1 MSGSR
6 EQGAGRG
13 GGGGGGGGGR
23 VGWVGPRG
31 PGGPGK
37 PPPRGGGAP
46 PARLGASRLRR
57 AVSRDHARGAR
68 QCRGAGSRERGA
80 VVGGTHRGTG
90 RGAAGAARSEERRVG
105 KECRSRWS
113 PYH

>member
-1 MSGSR
+1 GRPAIPGSFGPW
-6 EQGAGRG
+6 GAGGRG
-13 GGGGGGGGGR
+13 GGEGGGGTGDAAR
-23 VGWVGPRG
+23 DCDRRPCSVRKIVPR
-31 PGGPGK
+31 
-37 PPPRGGGAP
+37 RGGGP

-90 RGAAGAARSEERRVG
+90 RGAAG
-105 KECRSRWS
+105 
-113 PYH
+113 